1 MTSKSN
7 KIWQT
12 AELEMAMLLLYS
24 YYYCYCYCY
33 YYCYI
38 CCCLRLHEGWMLHA
52 HSDIYNFLKL
62 IILSTSRLSH
72 IFQSLGLH
80 NNNNFESQTV
90 SYGIYTFFEI
100 EFMTTFYYILNL
112 L

>member
-1 MTSKSN
+1 MNSKSY

-24 YYYCYCYCY
+24 YYYY
-33 YYCYI
+33 YYYYSS
-38 CCCLRLHEGWMLHA
+38 CCCPHLHEGWMLHV
-52 HSDIYNFLKL
+52 HSDIYNFLKPL
-62 IILSTSRLSH
+62 ILSISRLSH

-80 NNNNFESQTV
+80 NNHNKTCTW
-90 SYGIYTFFEI
+90 GK
-100 EFMTTFYYILNL
+100 NL

>member
-1 MTSKSN
+1 MNSKSY

-12 AELEMAMLLLYS
+12 AELEMAMLLLLL
-24 YYYCYCYCY
+24 YYYY
-33 YYCYI
+33 YYSS
-38 CCCLRLHEGWMLHA
+38 CCCPHLHEGWMLHV

-62 IILSTSRLSH
+62 IMLSTSRLSH
-72 IFQSLGLH
+72 ILQSLGLH
-80 NNNNFESQTV
+80 NNHNFERPLA

-100 EFMTTFYYILNL
+100 EFMSTFYYILNL